1 VDEIEFKRRT
11 RQLSLDVIGLVERL
25 PRNRSCDVIG
35 RQLIRSAT
43 SVAANYRASCR
54 ARSYEE
60 IIAKLGI
67 VEEEGDETMFW
78 LELLERSGHA
88 PAAAIAPLHR
98 ETNEVLAMVVA
109 SQKTLK
115 RRIGSPTFDAP
126 RVRTRIVSS
135 NRESRIVNRE
145 SP

>member
-1 VDEIEFKRRT
+1 M
-11 RQLSLDVIGLVERL
+11 QLALDVIALVEGL
-25 PRNRSCDVIG
+25 PRNRTCDVIG

-60 IIAKLGI
+60 IIAKLGM
-67 VEEEGDETMFW
+67 VEEEADETMFW
-78 LELLERSGHA
+78 LEMLERSGNA
-88 PAAAIAPLHR
+88 PRPGVEPLDR
-98 ETNEVLAMVVA
+98 ETNEILAMVIA

-126 RVRTRIVSS
+126 RVRGRSASS

-145 SP
+145 SL